1 MFSLIRSGD
10 ITSVAWLETFKAP
23 SEMEYWEMFCLFLI
37 GIWIMEKGQ
46 TLNLIFL
53 FCIL

>member
-10 ITSVAWLETFKAP
+10 TTSVAWLEIFKGP
-23 SEMEYWEMFCLFLI
+23 SEMEYWVMFHLFLI